1 MGHGKSITVYLMDGD
16 ANQRYQV
23 TLDNWNIVAFKIPYE
38 MVSQSSNL
46 NDLSL
51 HTAGIYFL
59 FGYQGSKNFV
69 YVGEAEDVYRRLTQ
83 HTPEKDKFIWDT
95 AVVFI
100 ATGYGVLDKAKI
112 KYLENRLYSIIKSE
126 NSYILWNKNKPTK
139 SKISKPS
146 EDSME
151 SAIDKI
157 KLVIPVLG
165 YTPFNKRK
173 YRSRK
178 LVEKTVSSPEVDDK
192 KIFYI
197 NQNGVEAKCILDSNG
212 KFVLLSGSQ
221 ISLNIGTSFKKKL
234 RKKRTEMTKKGDIV
248 NNIIQR
254 DTYFD
259 SATAIASFVVG
270 YSINGKTN
278 LKTEDG
284 QTLAKYLESISIN

>member
-126 NSYILWNKNKPTK
+126 DSYILWNKNKPIK

-165 YTPFNKRK
+165 YTPFNRRK

-178 LVEKTVSSPEVDDK
+178 LVEKTVPSPEVDDK
-192 KIFYI
+192 KVFYI

-221 ISLNIGTSFKKKL
+221 ISFNIGTSFKKKL
-234 RKKRTEMTKKGDIV
+234 REKRIEMIKKGDIID
-248 NNIIQR
+248 NIIQR

>member
-192 KIFYI
+192 KVFYI
-197 NQNGVEAKCILDSNG
+197 NQNGVEAKCILDLNR
-212 KFVLLSGSQ
+212 KFLLLAGSK
-221 ISLNIGTSFKKKL
+221 ISSDIKKSLRENIS
-234 RKKRTEMTKKGDIV
+234 KKRTEMTKKGDIV
-248 NNIIQR
+248 NNIIQG

>member
-126 NSYILWNKNKPTK
+126 NSYNLWNKNKPTK

-221 ISLNIGTSFKKKL
+221 ISFNIGTSFKKKL
-234 RKKRTEMTKKGDIV
+234 REKRIEMIKKGDIID
-248 NNIIQR
+248 NIIQC
-254 DTYFD
+254 DIYFD

-270 YSINGKTN
+270 YSINGKLT
-278 LKTEDG
+278 LKTKDG
-284 QTLAKYLESISIN
+284 QTLAKYLASISIN

>member
-1 MGHGKSITVYLMDGD
+1 MDGD

>member
-1 MGHGKSITVYLMDGD
+1 MEHGKSIIVYLMDGD

-46 NDLSL
+46 NL

-83 HTPEKDKFIWDT
+83 HTPEKDRFIWDT

-100 ATGYGVLDKAKI
+100 ATGDGVLDKAKI

-146 EDSME
+146 ENSME

-165 YTPFNKRK
+165 YTPFSKRK
-173 YRSRK
+173 YRSIK
-178 LVEKTVSSPEVDDK
+178 LGEKTVSSPEVDDK
-192 KIFYI
+192 KVFYI
-197 NQNGVEAKCILDSNG
+197 N
-212 KFVLLSGSQ
+212 
-221 ISLNIGTSFKKKL
+221 
-234 RKKRTEMTKKGDIV
+234 
-248 NNIIQR
+248 
-254 DTYFD
+254 
-259 SATAIASFVVG
+259 
-270 YSINGKTN
+270 
-278 LKTEDG
+278 
-284 QTLAKYLESISIN
+284 

>member
-59 FGYQGSKNFV
+59 FGSKNFV

-178 LVEKTVSSPEVDDK
+178 VVEKTVSSPEVDDK

-234 RKKRTEMTKKGDIV
+234 REKRTEMTKKGDIV

-270 YSINGKTN
+270 YSINGKLT
-278 LKTEDG
+278 LKTKDG

>member
-16 ANQRYQV
+16 ANERYQV
-23 TLDNWNIVAFKIPYE
+23 TLDNWNIESYKIPYE
-38 MVSQSSNL
+38 MILQSSDL
-46 NDLSL
+46 NL

-59 FGYQGSKNFV
+59 FGYQDSKNFV

-95 AVVFI
+95 AVVFV
-100 ATGYGVLDKAKI
+100 ATGDGVLDKAKI
-112 KYLENRLYSIIKSE
+112 KYLENRLYSIIKTA

-173 YRSRK
+173 YRSKK
-178 LVEKTVSSPEVDDK
+178 LEEKIVSSSKVDAK
-192 KIFYI
+192 KVFYI
-197 NQNGVEAKCILDSNG
+197 NQREVKATCALYSNK
-212 KFVLLSGSQ
+212 KFLLLAGSK
-221 ISLNIGTSFKKKL
+221 ISSDIQTSLRKNII
-234 RKKRTEMTKKGDIV
+234 KKRTEMTKEGNIV

-270 YSINGKTN
+270 YSVNGKKL
-278 LKTEDG
+278 LKTGDG
-284 QTLAKYLESISIN
+284 RTLAEYLESISI

>member
-16 ANQRYQV
+16 ANKRYQV
-23 TLDNWNIVAFKIPYE
+23 TLDNWNIESYKIPYE
-38 MVSQSSNL
+38 MILQSSDL
-46 NDLSL
+46 NL

-59 FGYQGSKNFV
+59 FGYQDSKNFV

-95 AVVFI
+95 AVVFV
-100 ATGYGVLDKAKI
+100 ATGDGVLDKVKI
-112 KYLENRLYSIIKSE
+112 KYLENRLYSIIKTA

-139 SKISKPS
+139 SRISKPS

-173 YRSRK
+173 YRSKK
-178 LVEKTVSSPEVDDK
+178 LEEKIVSSSKVDAK
-192 KIFYI
+192 KVFYI
-197 NQNGVEAKCILDSNG
+197 NQKEVEATCALASNE
-212 KFVLLSGSQ
+212 KFLLLTGSK
-221 ISLNIGTSFKKKL
+221 ISSDIQTSLRKNII
-234 RKKRTEMTKKGDIV
+234 KKRTEMTKEGNIV

-270 YSINGKTN
+270 YSVNGKKL

-284 QTLAKYLESISIN
+284 RTLAEYLESISI

>member
-1 MGHGKSITVYLMDGD
+1 MDGD

-83 HTPEKDKFIWDT
+83 HTPERDKFIWDT

-165 YTPFNKRK
+165 YAPFNKRK
-173 YRSRK
+173 YRW
-178 LVEKTVSSPEVDDK
+178 T
-192 KIFYI
+192 F
-197 NQNGVEAKCILDSNG
+197 
-212 KFVLLSGSQ
+212 
-221 ISLNIGTSFKKKL
+221 
-234 RKKRTEMTKKGDIV
+234 
-248 NNIIQR
+248 
-254 DTYFD
+254 
-259 SATAIASFVVG
+259 
-270 YSINGKTN
+270 
-278 LKTEDG
+278 
-284 QTLAKYLESISIN
+284 

>member
-192 KIFYI
+192 KVFYI
-197 NQNGVEAKCILDSNG
+197 NQNGVEAKCILDLNR
-212 KFVLLSGSQ
+212 KFLLLAGSK
-221 ISLNIGTSFKKKL
+221 ISSDIKKSLRENIS
-234 RKKRTEMTKKGDIV
+234 KKRTEMTKKGDIV
-248 NNIIQR
+248 NNIIQG

-270 YSINGKTN
+270 YSINGKLT
-278 LKTEDG
+278 LKTKDG

>member
-1 MGHGKSITVYLMDGD
+1 
-16 ANQRYQV
+16 
-23 TLDNWNIVAFKIPYE
+23 

>member
-192 KIFYI
+192 KVFYI
-197 NQNGVEAKCILDSNG
+197 NQNGVEAKCILDLNR
-212 KFVLLSGSQ
+212 KFLLLAGSK
-221 ISLNIGTSFKKKL
+221 ISSDIKKSLRENIS
-234 RKKRTEMTKKGDIV
+234 KKRTEMTKKGDIV

-270 YSINGKTN
+270 YSINGKLT
-278 LKTEDG
+278 LKTKDG

>member
-23 TLDNWNIVAFKIPYE
+23 TLDNCNIEAYKIPYE
-38 MVSQSSNL
+38 MVLQSSDL
-46 NDLSL
+46 NL

-59 FGYQGSKNFV
+59 FGYQDSKNFV

-95 AVVFI
+95 AVVFV
-100 ATGYGVLDKAKI
+100 ATGDGVLDKAKI
-112 KYLENRLYSIIKSE
+112 KYLENRLYSIIKLA

-165 YTPFNKRK
+165 YTPFNKKK
-173 YRSRK
+173 YINKK
-178 LVEKTVSSPEVDDK
+178 LEEKIVSSPEIDDK

-197 NQNGVEAKCILDSNG
+197 NQKEVEARCILDSNG
-212 KFVLLSGSQ
+212 NFILLSGSQ
-221 ISLNIGTSFKKKL
+221 ISSNIGTSFKKKL
-234 RKKRTEMTKKGDIV
+234 REKRIEMIKKGDIV
-248 NNIIQR
+248 DNIIQC

-270 YSINGKTN
+270 YSINGKLT
-278 LKTEDG
+278 LKTKDG
-284 QTLAKYLESISIN
+284 RTLAKYLESISIN

>member
-69 YVGEAEDVYRRLTQ
+69 YVGEVEDVYRRLTQ
-83 HTPEKDKFIWDT
+83 HTPERDKFIWDT

-192 KIFYI
+192 KVFYI
-197 NQNGVEAKCILDSNG
+197 NQNGVEAKCILDLNR
-212 KFVLLSGSQ
+212 KFLLLAGSK
-221 ISLNIGTSFKKKL
+221 ISSDIKKSLRENIS
-234 RKKRTEMTKKGDIV
+234 KKRTEMTKKGDIV
-248 NNIIQR
+248 NNIIQG

-270 YSINGKTN
+270 YSINGKLT
-278 LKTEDG
+278 LKTKDG

>member
-69 YVGEAEDVYRRLTQ
+69 YVGEVEDVYRRLTQ

-192 KIFYI
+192 KVFYI
-197 NQNGVEAKCILDSNG
+197 NQNGVEAKCILDLNR
-212 KFVLLSGSQ
+212 KFLLLAGSK
-221 ISLNIGTSFKKKL
+221 ISSDIKKSLRENIS
-234 RKKRTEMTKKGDIV
+234 KKRTEMTKKGDIV
-248 NNIIQR
+248 NNIIQG

-270 YSINGKTN
+270 YSINGKLT
-278 LKTEDG
+278 LKTKDG

>member
-69 YVGEAEDVYRRLTQ
+69 YVGEVEDVYTRLTQ

-192 KIFYI
+192 KVFYI
-197 NQNGVEAKCILDSNG
+197 NQNGLEAKCILDLNR
-212 KFVLLSGSQ
+212 KFLLLAGSK
-221 ISLNIGTSFKKKL
+221 ISSDIKKSLRENIS
-234 RKKRTEMTKKGDIV
+234 KKRTEMTKKGDIV

-270 YSINGKTN
+270 YSINGKLT
-278 LKTEDG
+278 LKTKDG

>member
-16 ANQRYQV
+16 ANERYQV
-23 TLDNWNIVAFKIPYE
+23 TLDNWNIESYKIPYE
-38 MVSQSSNL
+38 MILQSSDL
-46 NDLSL
+46 NL

-59 FGYQGSKNFV
+59 FGYQDSKNFV

-95 AVVFI
+95 AVVFV
-100 ATGYGVLDKAKI
+100 ATGDGVLDKAKI
-112 KYLENRLYSIIKSE
+112 KYLENRLYSIIKTA

-173 YRSRK
+173 YRSKK
-178 LVEKTVSSPEVDDK
+178 LEEKIVSSSKVDAK
-192 KIFYI
+192 KVFYI
-197 NQNGVEAKCILDSNG
+197 NQREVKATCALDSNK
-212 KFVLLSGSQ
+212 KFLLLAGSK
-221 ISLNIGTSFKKKL
+221 ISPDIQTSLRKNII
-234 RKKRTEMTKKGDIV
+234 KKRTEMTKEGNIV

-270 YSINGKTN
+270 YSVNGKKL
-278 LKTEDG
+278 LKTGDG
-284 QTLAKYLESISIN
+284 RTLAEYLESISI